1 MTNAEYVDGW
11 ELAFVNVHTQN
22 YQGGDLSTVVY
33 PYQHRQARGESST
46 SLNIPGP
53 WEAFRKKIEV
63 RKFFLATRAK
73 LQFPFADQFTCQLCD
88 VKSPYAPCAGGEANI
103 ACDSFMRNLGSI
115 LGSRVMVIGHFG
127 AQKIFLN
134 TTRFSATP
142 GGTSQLPCSMN
153 LGRTA
158 IRLSQL

>member
-33 PYQHRQARGESST
+33 PYQPASEGRIVDFSEY
-46 SLNIPGP
+46 PGP

-88 VKSPYAPCAGGEANI
+88 VKSPTHPALVVKQTLLAI
-103 ACDSFMRNLGSI
+103 AY
-115 LGSRVMVIGHFG
+115 
-127 AQKIFLN
+127 
-134 TTRFSATP
+134 
-142 GGTSQLPCSMN
+142 
-153 LGRTA
+153 
-158 IRLSQL
+158 